1 MRPRVLLGAVAAGLL
16 FLGCGGDST
25 GPPQPQPVPGELAVT
40 VSGGGP
46 FAGIFLTVTGS
57 GITAPAASGGA
68 SLYYDVSGGTLS
80 ATVVGSTLSGEV
92 LRFSVPDVGD
102 ADDYVVAV
110 QQVAGTSNQPLSP
123 GGFSATVS
131 VAP

>member
-1 MRPRVLLGAVAAGLL
+1 MKTRAILGAVAAGILL
-16 FLGCGGDST
+16 LGCGDDST
-25 GPPQPQPVPGELAVT
+25 SPPPPQPVPGELVVT
-40 VSGGGP
+40 VGGGS
-46 FAGIFLTVTGS
+46 ALGGIFLTVTGA
-57 GITAPAASGGA
+57 GITAPAASGVA
-68 SLYYDVSGGTLS
+68 SLYYDVSGTTLS

-92 LRFSVPDVGD
+92 LRFSVPDVRNVT
-102 ADDYVVAV
+102 DYQVTV

>member
-1 MRPRVLLGAVAAGLL
+1 MRTRVLLGAVAAGLL
-16 FLGCGGDST
+16 FLGCGDSPT
-25 GPPQPQPVPGELAVT
+25 SPPPPQPVPGELAVT
-40 VSGGGP
+40 VTGGAAFG
-46 FAGIFLTVTGS
+46 GVFLTVTGA
-57 GITAPAASGGA
+57 GITAPAASGGS
-68 SLYYDVSGGTLS
+68 SLYSDVSGTMLS

-102 ADDYVVAV
+102 ASDYVVAI

-123 GGFSATVS
+123 AAYSATVS

>member
-1 MRPRVLLGAVAAGLL
+1 MRTRAILGAVAAGIL
-16 FLGCGGDST
+16 FLGCGDDST

-40 VSGGGP
+40 VSGGSV
-46 FAGIFLTVTGS
+46 FAGIFVTVTGA

-68 SLYYDVSGGTLS
+68 SLYYDVSGTTLS

-102 ADDYVVAV
+102 ASDYVVAI

-123 GGFSATVS
+123 TAYSATVS